1 MFIFFS
7 LLYPSHNIIIFIHL
21 WQKIYDFCTKKNKK
35 RTKTFVFRFAVHMN
49 SSLFHISHNAK
60 LSSQRKNNI
69 CKICEIRFTYMP
81 KFSQQN
87 YIKSLF
93 LALNESDMHLVS
105 NMSDLRLQRI
115 RKIKILASFYT

>member
-1 MFIFFS
+1 
-7 LLYPSHNIIIFIHL
+7 
-21 WQKIYDFCTKKNKK
+21 
-35 RTKTFVFRFAVHMN
+35 MN

-60 LSSQRKNNI
+60 IFSQRKNNI
-69 CKICEIRFTYMP
+69 YKIWEIQFTYMP
-81 KFSQQN
+81 KFSKKN

-93 LALNESDMHLVS
+93 LALNESYMRLVS